1 MTDERTFNILELYCF
16 PKGCH
21 IEKETQ
27 PYLATVLVP
36 KLEAVGMK
44 TAEWT
49 RGALMLEE
57 PYLSTVKS
65 VVCRRCMHF
74 ECEHNTTPQQG
85 NTGDILSDI
94 FNYRYGDRQEGNVAL
109 FTALLPETV
118 VADWT
123 ARGLTVTKLFV
134 RSSRNQFS
142 VSFDVVHPQRGKLGF
157 RIHHK
162 KGGSGKITV
171 FSGSSWTDHP
181 LPRTSETATKKLQEL
196 VTAVA

>member
-1 MTDERTFNILELYCF
+1 MTTERTFNTLELCCF

-21 IEKETQ
+21 IKKETQ
-27 PYLATVLVP
+27 PFLATVLVP

-49 RGALMLEE
+49 CGALMLEE

-65 VVCRRCMHF
+65 IVCRGCMHF

-85 NTGDILSDI
+85 NTGDILNDI
-94 FNYRYGDRQEGNVAL
+94 FNYQYGDRQEGNVAL
-109 FTALLPETV
+109 VTALLPEAV

-123 ARGLTVTKLFV
+123 ARGLTVTKPFV
-134 RSSRNQFS
+134 MSSRKKFS
-142 VSFDVVHPQRGKLGF
+142 ISFNVVHPQRGEMGL
-157 RIHHK
+157 RIHNK

-171 FSGSSWTDHP
+171 FSGSSWTDNL
-181 LPRTSETATKKLQEL
+181 LPRTSETASKKLQEL
-196 VTAVA
+196 VTTVT